1 MLKIL
6 KESLRTAPI
15 VKRGEYN
22 YFIHPISDGVPLV
35 QPGLLREVI
44 ACVVKIADL
53 DVDKIV
59 TIEAMGLPLGSA
71 LSQITDIPFI
81 IVRKRKYGLPGEI
94 AVHQTTGYSKGE
106 LYLNGIQKGDRVL
119 IIDDVISTGGTSAA
133 VIKALEQAG
142 AEVKDFIVII
152 ERGEGKK
159 IIEDMGYDVKSLVKI
174 DVDANGVKVL
184 RSISCKENEDTKGF
198 SSSLCL
204 IHFASW

>member
-6 KESLRTAPI
+6 KESLKNAPI

-35 QPGLLREVI
+35 RPELLREVI

-94 AVHQTTGYSKGE
+94 AVHQATGYSKGE
-106 LYLNGIQKGDRVL
+106 LYLNGINKGDRVL
-119 IIDDVISTGGTSAA
+119 IVDDVISTGGTSAA
-133 VIKALEQAG
+133 VIKALELAG
-142 AEVKDFIVII
+142 AEIKDIIVII
-152 ERGEGKK
+152 ERGDGKK
-159 IIEDMGYDVKSLVKI
+159 IIEDMGYEVKSLVKI
-174 DVDANGVKVL
+174 DVDAEGVKIIS
-184 RSISCKENEDTKGF
+184 SIDEKR
-198 SSSLCL
+198 
-204 IHFASW
+204 

>member
-1 MLKIL
+1 MMLKIL
-6 KESLRTAPI
+6 KESLRNAPI

-35 QPGLLREVI
+35 RPELLREVI

-106 LYLNGIQKGDRVL
+106 LYLNGISKGDRVL

-133 VIKALEQAG
+133 VVKALERAG
-142 AEVKDFIVII
+142 AEIKDIIIVI

-159 IIEDMGYDVKSLVKI
+159 IIEDMGYEVKTLVKI

-184 RSISCKENEDTKGF
+184 RTIEDKK
-198 SSSLCL
+198 
-204 IHFASW
+204 

>member
-6 KESLRTAPI
+6 KESLKNAPI

-35 QPGLLREVI
+35 RPELLREVI

-81 IVRKRKYGLPGEI
+81 IVRKRKYDLPGEI

-106 LYLNGIQKGDRVL
+106 LYLNGINKGDRVL
-119 IIDDVISTGGTSAA
+119 IVDDVISTGGTSRA
-133 VIKALEQAG
+133 IIRALEKAG
-142 AEVKDFIVII
+142 AEIKDIIVVI
-152 ERGEGKK
+152 ERGDGKK
-159 IIEDMGYDVKSLVKI
+159 LIEDMGYDVQTLVKI
-174 DVDANGVKVL
+174 DVDANGVKIL
-184 RSISCKENEDTKGF
+184 RSIDEDRR
-198 SSSLCL
+198 
-204 IHFASW
+204 

>member
-6 KESLRTAPI
+6 KESLRNAPI

-35 QPGLLREVI
+35 RPELLREVI

-94 AVHQTTGYSKGE
+94 AVHQTTGYSRGE
-106 LYLNGIQKGDRVL
+106 LYLNGINKGDRVL
-119 IIDDVISTGGTSAA
+119 ILDDVLSTGGTSAA
-133 VIKALEQAG
+133 VLKALEQAG
-142 AEVKDFIVII
+142 ADIKDIIVII

-159 IIEDMGYDVKSLVKI
+159 KIEEMGYDVKSLVKI
-174 DVDANGVKVL
+174 DVDANGVKIIS
-184 RSISCKENEDTKGF
+184 SIEDR
-198 SSSLCL
+198 
-204 IHFASW
+204 

>member
-6 KESLRTAPI
+6 KDSLKNAPI

-35 QPGLLREVI
+35 RPELLREVI

-81 IVRKRKYGLPGEI
+81 IVRKRKYDLPGEI

-106 LYLNGIQKGDRVL
+106 LYLNGINKGDRVL

-133 VIKALEQAG
+133 VIKALEKAG
-142 AEVKDFIVII
+142 AEIKDIIVVI
-152 ERGEGKK
+152 ERGDGRK
-159 IIEDMGYDVKSLVKI
+159 IIEDMGYEVQTLVKI
-174 DVDANGVKVL
+174 DVDANGVKIL
-184 RSISCKENEDTKGF
+184 RSIDEDRR
-198 SSSLCL
+198 
-204 IHFASW
+204 